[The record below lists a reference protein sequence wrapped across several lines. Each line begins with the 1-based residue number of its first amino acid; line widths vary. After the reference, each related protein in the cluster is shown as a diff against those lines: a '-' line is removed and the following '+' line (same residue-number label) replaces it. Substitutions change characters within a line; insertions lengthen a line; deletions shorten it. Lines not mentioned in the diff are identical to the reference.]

1 MADSIDKNS
10 GHDLAWYREDGKHP
24 VVVTLLHINLSL
36 PDRNDN
42 TSSPVGRN
50 DPRVPNG
57 TQQSVQPQKGGGT
70 PRLEHLSVDAA
81 PSRSSRPV
89 TLSLKFIIVVNVLST
104 STIFSIEFD
113 CSGTYVRTDG

>member
-36 PDRNDN
+36 PDRNEY

-57 TQQSVQPQKGGGT
+57 TQQSVQPQASGGSSG
-70 PRLEHLSVDAA
+70 LEHPSVDAV
-81 PSRSSRPV
+81 P
-89 TLSLKFIIVVNVLST
+89 
-104 STIFSIEFD
+104 
-113 CSGTYVRTDG
+113 SGTFPLFN